1 MAKQFVLDGDHV
13 RQQKAVGVTRP
24 RRSNGYVVD
33 DRARAHGDDPIRKR
47 QGLIDIVGDEQH
59 VQEQHFTA
67 IRKDSRDSD
76 SLQHSAGKLAR
87 PGLFDMR
94 KTDPAQ
100 IIARDLPTFA
110 GRNATALEAILNIVD
125 DAQPR
130 KHAIALKNHS
140 ALAAGSGDLLAI
152 NDNRAG
158 GWRVEARDHLQER
171 ALSTAG
177 WADQTDELAFRHD
190 ERHVVNGI
198 DTLSV
203 RTRVGSPDANE
214 LDHATVA
221 IGRHL
226 ARLLNG
232 RQNSMRRIAR

>member
-1 MAKQFVLDGDHV
+1 
-13 RQQKAVGVTRP
+13 
-24 RRSNGYVVD
+24 
-33 DRARAHGDDPIRKR
+33 
-47 QGLIDIVGDEQH
+47 
-59 VQEQHFTA
+59 
-67 IRKDSRDSD
+67 
-76 SLQHSAGKLAR
+76 
-87 PGLFDMR
+87 MR

-110 GRNATALEAILNIVD
+110 GRDATALEAIFNIVD